1 LAALAALG
9 AAAAAEPRIELR
21 LAAFPGVTFPN
32 FSSVIVPAE
41 PGRLELWVQDAL
53 GEIQVSTV
61 RVRLNELPM
70 TPFVAVNPLPRG
82 VRLLLKEGLTLN
94 PEYRL
99 RPTGENVVAV
109 FAQDDT
115 KTAYQGQF
123 YVTIDPAATT
133 PRAAPMRTRAPAREV
148 AAPEQKLP
156 PRVVFTSEWPART
169 TETLL
174 TLLAEAT
181 DAEGISRLVVEVNG
195 SDVDEIV
202 MQNGIPV
209 RKHRGWMTSGK
220 APGAIS
226 GDSFRLAV
234 DVPVKLGKDVNVV
247 AVRVENALGL
257 RARLDRTVV
266 RVQPGR

>member
-1 LAALAALG
+1 MWIFCLRSLAHQYGWRFAWRIAARHPLRTLKALSEAD
-9 AAAAAEPRIELR
+9 R
-21 LAAFPGVTFPN
+21 
-32 FSSVIVPAE
+32 
-41 PGRLELWVQDAL
+41 
-53 GEIQVSTV
+53 
-61 RVRLNELPM
+61 
-70 TPFVAVNPLPRG
+70 
-82 VRLLLKEGLTLN
+82 
-94 PEYRL
+94 
-99 RPTGENVVAV
+99 
-109 FAQDDT
+109 
-115 KTAYQGQF
+115 
-123 YVTIDPAATT
+123 IDPAG
-133 PRAAPMRTRAPAREV
+133 
-148 AAPEQKLP
+148 
-156 PRVVFTSEWPART
+156 S
-169 TETLL
+169 
-174 TLLAEAT
+174 
-181 DAEGISRLVVEVNG
+181 GVVEVNG